1 MQTKRSAVICDID
14 GTLADN
20 SHRKHWVDTKP
31 KNWNA
36 YNKTMN
42 LDKPIDQV
50 IHAITCISLSTPI
63 IICTGRE
70 EIYRDVTEAWLEDRD
85 IRYNALY
92 MRKAKDYRD
101 DAIVKSEMLD
111 EILKTRD
118 VIAVFDDRTK
128 VVDMWRSRGLF
139 VFDCNQT
146 REIF

>member
-1 MQTKRSAVICDID
+1 
-14 GTLADN
+14 
-20 SHRKHWVDTKP
+20 
-31 KNWNA
+31 
-36 YNKTMN
+36 
-42 LDKPIDQV
+42 
-50 IHAITCISLSTPI
+50 
-63 IICTGRE
+63 
-70 EIYRDVTEAWLEDRD
+70 
-85 IRYNALY
+85 

-111 EILKTRD
+111 EILKTYS